1 MPDHFEDQLAVAP
14 ALAVAANATSTL
26 RMGALVFG
34 NDYRHPVVL
43 AKDMATLDVL
53 SDGRMEF
60 GIGAGW
66 MRTDYEAA
74 GMSYDRPGERID
86 RMLESIEIIRGL
98 FGDGPVDF
106 AGEHYTITGLEGL
119 PKPVQSPP
127 PLLIGGGG
135 KRMLTIAAEQADIV
149 GVTANLKAGEIGADA
164 VADITPARFDE
175 KLQWVRD
182 AAGDRMNDIEL
193 NCLVMSTQVVA
204 DREAAITGTAAMFGF
219 DRADAD
225 ATPILLIGS
234 PDEIV
239 GPTRGTPR
247 PVGIQLCH
255 HPGTRHRRR
264 ARARRGPAGGQL
276 AEQTLAAQEPLGAFA
291 DVGTIVVV
299 ERVVV
304 GQHDAPLHDA
314 VGVGQPVVG
323 LAQGLI
329 AKGRL
334 AGRVAGPHHAGVDP
348 VALHPLLEG
357 RAADARVLPDDRT
370 GTCASRS
377 RSRR

>member
-1 MPDHFEDQLAVAP
+1 MSRPFRFGVQITAAAAGTSWADTARRIEELGFSTLVMPDHFEDQLAVAP
-14 ALAVAANATSTL
+14 ALAVAANATSAL

-175 KLQWVRD
+175 KLQWVHD

-239 GPTRGTPR
+239 GQLEERRDRWGFSYVT
-247 PVGIQLCH
+247 IQGLD
-255 HPGTRHRRR
+255 T
-264 ARARRGPAGGQL
+264 
-276 AEQTLAAQEPLGAFA
+276 
-291 DVGTIVVV
+291 
-299 ERVVV
+299 
-304 GQHDAPLHDA
+304 A
-314 VGVGQPVVG
+314 VALEPVV
-323 LAQGLI
+323 A
-329 AKGRL
+329 RL
-334 AGRVAGPHHAGVDP
+334 AGN
-348 VALHPLLEG
+348 
-357 RAADARVLPDDRT
+357 
-370 GTCASRS
+370 
-377 RSRR
+377 

>member
-1 MPDHFEDQLAVAP
+1 MSRPFRFGVQVNTATGASWADTARRVEDLGFSTLVMPDHFEDQLAVAP
-14 ALAVAANATSTL
+14 ALAVAAAATTSL
-26 RMGALVFG
+26 RVGALVFG

-106 AGEHYTITGLEGL
+106 AGEHYTISGLDGL

-149 GVTANLKAGEIGADA
+149 GVTANLRAGEIGADA

-175 KLQWVRD
+175 KLEWVRE
-182 AAGDRMNDIEL
+182 AAGSRFDEIEL
-193 NCLVMSTQVVA
+193 NCLVMSTQVVD
-204 DREAAITGTAAMFGF
+204 DRDAAIAATAGMFGF
-219 DRADAD
+219 DPADA
-225 ATPILLIGS
+225 AASPILLVGS
-234 PDEIV
+234 PDEIAD
-239 GPTRGTPR
+239 
-247 PVGIQLCH
+247 QLEQ
-255 HPGTRHRRR
+255 RRER
-264 ARARRGPAGGQL
+264 WG
-276 AEQTLAAQEPLGAFA
+276 FSY
-291 DVGTIVVV
+291 VIVQ
-299 ERVVV
+299 
-304 GQHDAPLHDA
+304 GLDTA
-314 VGVGQPVVG
+314 VALEPVV
-323 LAQGLI
+323 A
-329 AKGRL
+329 RL
-334 AGRVAGPHHAGVDP
+334 
-348 VALHPLLEG
+348 
-357 RAADARVLPDDRT
+357 T
-370 GTCASRS
+370 GN
-377 RSRR
+377 